1 MRRLIAC
8 NAVAVLV
15 LATFAAPLFHLHTDE
30 HGEALLHAHFPELE
44 IADTDG
50 AQHLEPPHSHGE
62 TRSID
67 ILTTTAA
74 HPIHL
79 DAVILN
85 TSATFSPRPEFRAFV
100 SVAVPW
106 AHAPPEFQVL
116 IPRAPPA

>member
-1 MRRLIAC
+1 MRQMTAWS
-8 NAVAVLV
+8 AVAILV
-15 LATFAAPLFHLHTDE
+15 AATFSAPLFHLHTDE

-50 AQHLEPPHSHGE
+50 SQHLEPPHGHGE

-74 HPIHL
+74 HSIQL

-85 TSATFSPRPEFRAFV
+85 TSVTFSPRPAFRRFV
-100 SVAVPW
+100 SVAV
-106 AHAPPEFQVL
+106 
-116 IPRAPPA
+116 